1 MEEWGRMWWV
11 WFQVAEKWKDRKK
24 NLRLNKMKKGK
35 RGGKREEQ
43 SSSLLSG
50 ILLIEV
56 KIKGRKWRNS
66 QRSRE
71 RRDVLSRRALQKT
84 CPLCTNKFFL
94 CLLKIRYSIHESCYA
109 ILHN

>member
-1 MEEWGRMWWV
+1 
-11 WFQVAEKWKDRKK
+11 
-24 NLRLNKMKKGK
+24 MKKGK

-71 RRDVLSRRALQKT
+71 RRDVLSRRALQKRRA
-84 CPLCTNKFFL
+84 LFAQTNFF
-94 CLLKIRYSIHESCYA
+94 SA
-109 ILHN
+109 F